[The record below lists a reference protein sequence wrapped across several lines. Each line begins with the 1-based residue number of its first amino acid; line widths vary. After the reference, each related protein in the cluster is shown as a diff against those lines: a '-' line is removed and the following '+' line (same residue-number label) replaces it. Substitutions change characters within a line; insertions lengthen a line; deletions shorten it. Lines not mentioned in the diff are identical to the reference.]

1 MQPISAVEGNGFQN
15 LMYTAEPR
23 FQVPSRSHFSR
34 KEIPMKYN
42 QQAEQLK
49 SQLVHATSFN
59 IITDIWSSHQQNR
72 SYISLTCHYITRD
85 FHIMS
90 KCLETVEAPGSHD
103 AQSLSEVIKEGL
115 VRWKSILCHN

>member
-1 MQPISAVEGNGFQN
+1 
-15 LMYTAEPR
+15 
-23 FQVPSRSHFSR
+23 
-34 KEIPMKYN
+34 MKYN

-59 IITDIWSSHQQNR
+59 ITTDIWSSHHQNR

-103 AQSLSEVIKEGL
+103 VQSLSEVIEEGL
-115 VRWKSILCHN
+115 ARWKIDGRVLIFMPQLIMGGY